1 MHIDIE
7 TVYHADVHQTCL
19 IRIIPVGFELG
30 LANDLSVCDLQ
41 VVKTTKQTADVKASY
56 VDTIKGILEQDGVQ
70 GLLGRGLYTRLITN
84 GLQGMLFSVVW
95 KLFDEY
101 WKSQEK
107 Q

>member
-1 MHIDIE
+1 
-7 TVYHADVHQTCL
+7 
-19 IRIIPVGFELG
+19 
-30 LANDLSVCDLQ
+30 LQ

>member
-1 MHIDIE
+1 
-7 TVYHADVHQTCL
+7 
-19 IRIIPVGFELG
+19 
-30 LANDLSVCDLQ
+30 
-41 VVKTTKQTADVKASY
+41 